1 MTLYE
6 LYSDILDRL
15 LVTYAVLVKLYDR
28 NGEILSGIDTDT
40 AYKYFLE
47 STNNIVSVEHAT
59 VNKYTIDMTSGLTV
73 KCDIILDIDKNDIN
87 DSTGIAVYC

>member
-28 NGEILSGIDTDT
+28 NGEKLNGIDTDT

-47 STNNIVSVEHAT
+47 STNNAISVEHAT

-73 KCDIILDIDKNDIN
+73 KCDIILDIDKSDIN
-87 DSTGIAVYC
+87 DSTGVAVYC